1 MKPETAPDSTIA
13 TLLQKIGR
21 SSAPSNLAQ
30 PSNEETNQSGE
41 ATWRMSQ
48 VVGML
53 RRKAVIIG
61 ICSLAMAGLT
71 GVRTAKNIPEFEG
84 SFRLLVEPVTRKAQV
99 ADQLTDTKTA
109 PTSDKG
115 LDYSTQIEVL
125 YSPKLLNPI
134 LKEVNKQY
142 PGSTIESISPK
153 LAIIRLGETKIIEIS
168 YRDTNSDKVLLILE
182 SLARGY
188 LEYSQ
193 EEQQAQLKQGIKFVA
208 QELPKIQNRVNLLQ
222 KQLEQ
227 LRQQYNFVDPESAS
241 QDLAKQLGTLSQQ
254 RQALQ
259 TEMVAM
265 QTQRAILNQ
274 QLGRAIA
281 LQQSATYQATL
292 QKFQV
297 LEQQIAIESARFGP
311 NAPNIQFLKRQQ
323 ENLVP
328 ILLKQAAQSV
338 GDQLAKVENDLQISL
353 ARYRALSVAYNQLNQ
368 QFRQMPSVSRQYS
381 ELQRELGI
389 ATESLT
395 RFLQA
400 QDDLQIQA
408 AKDDIPWQ
416 LLSEPKQPK
425 LKPGSDPIKS
435 MISGAITG
443 IMLGIALSFL
453 LEKLQN
459 TYFTVDELKHKVK
472 LRILG
477 TIPLHPGFKDGV
489 AGLHIVDLR
498 SVSGMTNYSHQ
509 SISAGSAD
517 LKHRIKDLLNQP
529 QPNLKNVE
537 VTQTIASTQTTA
549 ESLSLNLDGLKVHG
563 QTTVQLATSPEQNY
577 WLREYDAYGFMEAFR
592 TLYTNI
598 QYLGMES
605 HVSLVVSTSL
615 PSEGGTTVAI
625 HLAQAAAAM
634 GKRVL
639 LVDAHL
645 RRGSVLV
652 HSLLGLS
659 DAVGLSEYLS
669 GKASLSEAVQRLS
682 WESNLFVMGAGDL
695 PPDPTRLLASE
706 KMQQLKAHLQ
716 QTFDLVLYVVP
727 PLMGLADV
735 KLIAAQTDGILL
747 VSRLGKW
754 GSAKALSSTLE
765 LLNLAHL
772 PCVGIVANGQKNYT
786 VDLYA

>member
-1 MKPETAPDSTIA
+1 MTMKPQTAPDSTLA
-13 TLLQKIGR
+13 SLLQKLWH
-21 SSAPSNLAQ
+21 SSPQSS
-30 PSNEETNQSGE
+30 PDETNQAGE
-41 ATWRMSQ
+41 ATWRMFQ

-53 RRKAVIIG
+53 RRKAVVIG
-61 ICSLAMAGLT
+61 ISALAMAGLM
-71 GVRTAKNIPEFEG
+71 GVRTAKNIPEFQG
-84 SFRLLVEPVTRKAQV
+84 DFRLLVEPVTRKAQV
-99 ADQLTDTKTA
+99 ADQLTDTKA
-109 PTSDKG
+109 PPPSDKG

-142 PGSTIESISPK
+142 PGSTVESVSPK
-153 LAIIRLGETKIIEIS
+153 LSIVRLGETKIIEVS
-168 YRDTNSDKVLLILE
+168 YRDSNPDKVLLILQNL
-182 SLARGY
+182 SRGY
-188 LEYSQ
+188 LEYSR

-208 QELPKIQNRVNLLQ
+208 QELPKIQNRVNSLQ

-227 LRQQYNFVDPESAS
+227 LRQQYNFVDPESFS
-241 QDLAKQLGTLSQQ
+241 QDLAKQLVSLAQQ
-254 RQALQ
+254 RQAMQ
-259 TEMVAM
+259 SEIAAM

-274 QLGRAIA
+274 QLGQAVA

-297 LEQQIAIESARFGP
+297 LEQQITIESARFGP
-311 NAPNIQFLKRQQ
+311 NAPNIQLLQRQQ

-328 ILLKQAAQSV
+328 ILLKQAAEAV
-338 GDQLAKVENDLQISL
+338 GDQLAKAENALQITL
-353 ARYRALSVAYNQLNQ
+353 ARYRALSTSSDQLNQ
-368 QFRQMPSVSRQYS
+368 QYRQMPTVSRQYN
-381 ELQRELGI
+381 ELQRELNI

-395 RFLQA
+395 RFLQT
-400 QDDLQIQA
+400 QDNLQIQA

-416 LLSEPKQPK
+416 LLSEPTRPK

-435 MISGAITG
+435 MISGAVTG
-443 IMLGIALSFL
+443 IMLGIALSFI

-472 LRILG
+472 LRIVG
-477 TIPLHPGFKDGV
+477 IIPLHPGFKDGLP
-489 AGLHIVDLR
+489 GLHIVDLR
-498 SVSGMTNYSHQ
+498 SVNGTASPSHQ

-529 QPNLKNVE
+529 QPSVKPLEPSQAVE
-537 VTQTIASTQTTA
+537 DTQIV
-549 ESLSLNLDGLKVHG
+549 EDPLNLNLDALKIHD
-563 QTTVQLATSPEQNY
+563 QPTSHNNLDQNY

-592 TLYTNI
+592 TLHTNI
-598 QYLGMES
+598 QHLELDS
-605 HVSLVVSTSL
+605 HLSLVVSTSL
-615 PSEGGTTVAI
+615 PNEGGTTVAI

-639 LVDAHL
+639 LVDSHL
-645 RRGSVLV
+645 RRGSILV
-652 HSLLGLS
+652 DSLLGLS
-659 DAVGLSEYLS
+659 NSVGLSEYLS
-669 GKASLSEAVQRLS
+669 GKVSLGEAIQRLS
-682 WESNLFVMGAGDL
+682 WESNLFVMTAGDL

-706 KMQQLKAHLQ
+706 KMQHLKHHLQ

-735 KLIAAQTDGILL
+735 KLIAMQTNGILL
-747 VSRLGKW
+747 VTRLGKW

-765 LLNLAHL
+765 RLNLAHL